1 MHKRNC
7 LCAGFVAVLSLFV
20 AAQAFAQADVI
31 EQRRKLMKENSAAAK
46 AIKGAVESK
55 DYATVELKAKDIM
68 GNSEKIVGLFP
79 KGSTAGK
86 TKATDAIW
94 DKPEDFAKAAKN
106 LGKAASDLASA
117 AKSGDAAAVEAK
129 VKALSGAC
137 GGCHKPFRAEK
148 YAGE

>member
-1 MHKRNC
+1 MHQRNFLW
-7 LCAGFVAVLSLFV
+7 LCVFAVLSFFV
-20 AAQAFAQADVI
+20 AAQVFAQADVI
-31 EQRRKLMKENSAAAK
+31 ENRRKLMKDNSAAAK

-68 GNSEKIVGLFP
+68 GNAEKIVGLFP

-86 TKATDAIW
+86 TKATGDIW
-94 DKPEDFAKAAKN
+94 DKADDFSKASKNLAKAA
-106 LGKAASDLASA
+106 GDLA
-117 AKSGDAAAVEAK
+117 DAAHGKDDAAVSAK

-137 GGCHKPFRAEK
+137 GACHKAFRAEK